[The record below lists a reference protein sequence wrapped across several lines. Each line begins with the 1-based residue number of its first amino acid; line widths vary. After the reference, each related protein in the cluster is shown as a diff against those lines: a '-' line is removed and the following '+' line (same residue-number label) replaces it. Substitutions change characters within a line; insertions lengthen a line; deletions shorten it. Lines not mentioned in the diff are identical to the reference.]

1 MPSDLT
7 ISEAAR
13 RTGLSID
20 TLRYYEREG
29 LTPRI
34 GRRGGQRR
42 YAPSDL
48 EWFAFV
54 ARMRGS
60 GLPVALLRELTRL
73 AARGDATLSERRAI
87 VAAHRASI
95 ERDIARL
102 VETLALVDEKLA
114 FYDRALARID
124 TGDRRPEKDER
135 PCRQSVTRP

>member
-7 ISEAAR
+7 IGEAAR
-13 RTGLSID
+13 RTGLSVD

-48 EWFAFV
+48 DWVAFV

-60 GLPVALLRELTRL
+60 GLSVARLRELTRL

-102 VETLALVDEKLA
+102 TETLALVDEKLA
-114 FYDRALARID
+114 FYDRAL
-124 TGDRRPEKDER
+124 TGSGVGRGPEEERR
-135 PCRQSVTRP
+135 RQRTVMHP

>member
-13 RTGLSID
+13 RTGLSVD

-34 GRRGGQRR
+34 GRRSGQRR

-48 EWFAFV
+48 DWIAFV
-54 ARMRGS
+54 ARMREC
-60 GLPVALLRELTRL
+60 GLPIAQLRELTRL
-73 AARGDATLSERRAI
+73 AARGDSTLPERRAI
-87 VAAHRASI
+87 VAARRPSI

-102 VETLALVDEKLA
+102 AETLALVDEKLA
-114 FYDRALARID
+114 FYDRALARLD
-124 TGDRRPEKDER
+124 TSNRRPAMDEPSQHSVMR
-135 PCRQSVTRP
+135 P